1 MSKYLQVRLA
11 LAIIG
16 IIVWGYAVNVDDAN
30 LRLVGIALL
39 AASLILRLVPKRYRG
54 EDKTT

>member
-1 MSKYLQVRLA
+1 VSRYLQVRLA

-16 IIVWGYAVNVDDAN
+16 IIVWGYAVFVDDAR
-30 LRLVGIALL
+30 LRLVGIVLL

-54 EDKTT
+54 EDTTT